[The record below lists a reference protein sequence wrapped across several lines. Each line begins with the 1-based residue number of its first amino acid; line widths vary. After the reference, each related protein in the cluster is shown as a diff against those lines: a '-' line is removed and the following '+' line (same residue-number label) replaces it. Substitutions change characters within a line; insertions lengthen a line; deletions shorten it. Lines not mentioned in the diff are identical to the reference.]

1 MLKGS
6 MSSVS
11 KSVQIL
17 VGSSVRTEVI
27 IEVRK
32 TTDER
37 TRMIHMSAGSA
48 ESAG

>member
-6 MSSVS
+6 MDSVS

-17 VGSSVRTEVI
+17 VGSFIRTEVI

-48 ESAG
+48 ESAV